1 MMIKHVNADRVIT
14 FTSPDGCIN
23 YINSLKNTNQP
34 ICLITSGSLG
44 ITVIPLIHNI
54 DQIESIIVFCVK
66 KTKYEYMQKRYR
78 KIHKIL
84 NTHKELIIHLEIYLK
99 SIDKNGLKINIF
111 DIEKLKSLRNFNS
124 ISDSS
129 HLKYTIFD
137 ENKQCPMH
145 DILKA
150 DTFFLWL
157 KLITSVLQKVHHT
170 HNTMKEMLDECRD
183 YYKDNIEELN
193 KIEEF
198 SKKYKS
204 EDAIYWYTTPTF
216 VSKLINK
223 ALRTE
228 DFRALYIC
236 RAYIAD
242 LSEQLRKEY
251 EQYKQLL
258 IEFEQPLTQWIVY
271 HGRTMSKEEIDIL
284 CSKKDQLISLN
295 GFLSTSRKP
304 EIANCYSKEVIFII
318 QTTFNLS
325 YGCFAHVAPMSQFPQ
340 EDEVLFDLASVFK
353 IIDIKY
359 DNINEKWNIYL
370 RTTDEGT
377 NLVQAYINSVKI
389 EANETNVDF
398 IFARLLIQMG
408 EYELTHD
415 YLTKLA
421 TIISDEN
428 ETRDLALIYYYKG
441 LNLYREGNYS
451 QSMIEYE
458 KALGIQRKIFPNGHS
473 DLGETL
479 GGIGLLYD
487 NMGQYELALEKHLEC
502 LSISEKTLP
511 KDHVH
516 IAEGLNNIGLCYDRL
531 GKFELAL
538 EYDIRAL
545 EMKQRLFPYDHPDIA
560 TSLNNI
566 GLAYYNHCNFEQAL
580 DYHQQSLAMK
590 ERCLPPDH
598 PEFAVSYCNLGLAH
612 LALNHYNEAL
622 LYHIRDLS
630 MSEKTL
636 PADHAEIGITHHNLG
651 QVYRAKEKGSHVALQ
666 HYQKAVDIYMKS
678 LPRQHQYIGRSLM
691 YIGEILCDQDN
702 LEDAFQYAQEA
713 FHILE
718 ATLSEEHARCAESAY
733 ILAKVYKKMNQY
745 DKALEY
751 AYKAHN
757 IQLKTLDINHEEVQK
772 TVELIKS
779 IEVMNNA

>member
-1 MMIKHVNADRVIT
+1 MMIKQINTGPVVT
-14 FTSPDGCIN
+14 LTSSEDCIN
-23 YINSLKNTNQP
+23 YINSLKNINQQV
-34 ICLITSGSLG
+34 CLITSGSLG
-44 ITVIPLIHNI
+44 VTVIPLIHNI
-54 DQIESIIVFCVK
+54 DQIESILVFCIE

-78 KIHKIL
+78 KIHHII
-84 NTHKELIIHLEIYLK
+84 NTHKELIIHLQIHLK
-99 SIDKNGLKINIF
+99 SIDQSGSIVNIF
-111 DIEKLKSLRNFNS
+111 DIEKLKILRNFNS
-124 ISDSS
+124 ISDSF

-137 ENKQCPMH
+137 ENKQYSMR
-145 DILKA
+145 DISKT

-157 KLITSVLQKVHHT
+157 KLLTSVLQKVHHT

-198 SKKYKS
+198 NQKYKS

-228 DFRALYIC
+228 DFHALYIC
-236 RAYIAD
+236 RAFIAD
-242 LSEQLRKEY
+242 LSEQLHKEF

-284 CSKKDQLISLN
+284 YSKKGQLISLN
-295 GFLSTSRKP
+295 GFLSTSRKQ

-325 YGCFAHVAPMSQFPQ
+325 YGCFAHVASMSQFPH

-359 DNINEKWNIYL
+359 DEINGKWNIYL
-370 RTTDEGT
+370 ITTDEGT
-377 NLVQAYINSVKI
+377 NVVQAYINSIKI
-389 EANETNVDF
+389 EANEINIDF
-398 IFARLLIQMG
+398 IFARLLIQIG
-408 EYELTHD
+408 EYNLAHD
-415 YLTKLA
+415 YLNKLI

-458 KALGIQRKIFPNGHS
+458 KALVIQRKIFPNGHS

-479 GGIGLLYD
+479 GGI
-487 NMGQYELALEKHLEC
+487 
-502 LSISEKTLP
+502 
-511 KDHVH
+511 DHVH
-516 IAEGLNNIGLCYDRL
+516 IAEALNNIGLCYERL

-545 EMKQRLFPYDHPDIA
+545 EMKQRLFPHNHPDIA
-560 TSLNNI
+560 TSLSNI
-566 GLAYYNHCNFEQAL
+566 GLAFYNHYNFEQAL
-580 DYHQQSLAMK
+580 DYHQRSLAMK
-590 ERCLPPDH
+590 EQCLPSNH
-598 PEFAVSYCNLGLAH
+598 PELAVSYCNLGLVH
-612 LALNHYNEAL
+612 LALNHYDKAL
-622 LYHIRDLS
+622 IYYMRDLS

-636 PADHAEIGITHHNLG
+636 PSDHSDIGITHHNLG
-651 QVYRAKEKGSHVALQ
+651 KIYQAKEKGSHLALK
-666 HYQKAVDIYMKS
+666 HYQKAIDIYMKS
-678 LPRQHQYIGRSLM
+678 LPRQHPYIGMSLM
-691 YIGEILCDQDN
+691 YIGEILCDQNN
-702 LEDAFQYAQEA
+702 LECALQYAEEA

-718 ATLSEEHARCAESAY
+718 ATLSEEHRRRAESTY
-733 ILAKVYKKMNQY
+733 ILAKVCKKLNQI

-751 AYKAHN
+751 AYKAHH
-757 IQLKTLDINHEEVQK
+757 IQLKTLDIDHKEVQK
-772 TVELIKS
+772 TLELIKS
-779 IEVMNNA
+779 IKIMKNV